1 MKNGLFPSSETKPL
15 IRSYSFDQVSIIR
28 SIIELYIPAGRI
40 DLDPCYNRGG
50 FYKSGEIPV
59 PYYKF
64 DIDPI
69 YGAVGDSRN
78 LPFQN
83 KTIKSV
89 IFDPPFITYS
99 GNVKDKMTNTFG
111 SFRTYKDLHE
121 MYCSSFQEFYRIM
134 LPAGILIVKCQDSTI
149 GPAFVSIVTKSVINP
164 CEELGFKQID
174 MFILLSKQRIE
185 NRTKTQRMSRK
196 YHSYFVVFRKKGKR
210 K

>member
-1 MKNGLFPSSETKPL
+1 MTNSLFPSSETKPL

-50 FYKSGEIPV
+50 FYKSGEIKLPF
-59 PYYKF
+59 YKL
-64 DIDPI
+64 DINPI

-83 KTIKSV
+83 ETIGST
-89 IFDPPFITYS
+89 IFDPPFLTYPDKKKS
-99 GNVKDKMTNTFG
+99 CKMTLFG

-121 MYCSSFQEFYRIM
+121 MYYSSFQEFYRIM

-149 GPAFVSIVTKSVINP
+149 GSNFVSVVTKSVINP

-196 YHSYFVVFRKKGKR
+196 YHSYFVVFRKGKI